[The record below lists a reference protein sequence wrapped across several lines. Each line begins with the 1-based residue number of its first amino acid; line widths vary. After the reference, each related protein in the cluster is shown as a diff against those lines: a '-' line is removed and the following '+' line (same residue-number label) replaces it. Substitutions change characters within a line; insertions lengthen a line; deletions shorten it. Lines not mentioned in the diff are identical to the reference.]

1 MSSAATANARPANRL
16 LQLAEEFADALTSR
30 VSRVVNLTT
39 PFSAIAAGSDTKG
52 RVSIAVT
59 DALLRQLSIPLTVNG
74 TRRLLL
80 FVKIQCC
87 WDRSSDYLAVD
98 QSFIHVRIAD
108 KYRDE
113 PLFRYEFLR
122 EPTPAV
128 PAAHLQVHGHR
139 DEFVYLLLTGDTPRG
154 RRRVVKDSVARLA
167 EFHFPLGGHRF
178 RPCLEDVLEAL
189 ANEFG
194 IDVKDGWRE
203 AIREGREEWRR
214 MQLRAAVRDAP
225 RDVAEVLRSM
235 GYEVI
240 DPAEPPADRLDRLQ
254 SF

>member
-1 MSSAATANARPANRL
+1 MSSSTCSSRATHHEDEGGWSRTRL
-16 LQLAEEFADALTSR
+16 RDWQS
-30 VSRVVNLTT
+30 
-39 PFSAIAAGSDTKG
+39 
-52 RVSIAVT
+52 SI
-59 DALLRQLSIPLTVNG
+59 
-74 TRRLLL
+74 
-80 FVKIQCC
+80 F
-87 WDRSSDYLAVD
+87 
-98 QSFIHVRIAD
+98 
-108 KYRDE
+108 
-113 PLFRYEFLR
+113 
-122 EPTPAV
+122 
-128 PAAHLQVHGHR
+128 
-139 DEFVYLLLTGDTPRG
+139 
-154 RRRVVKDSVARLA
+154 
-167 EFHFPLGGHRF
+167 GGHRF